1 MARFDLRAFF
11 ACSAAAALVL
21 PALTGCSYTH
31 HAGVQANGAQNQLE
45 FSRYQSTLTT
55 PLAVGYELDVSVSRF
70 SASDVDCKGLGL
82 YKSSVGSGGLH
93 IQGGSLPD
101 PDHCDAQLA
110 DDVSFVS
117 ATCDD
122 DLCTIASDT
131 SNPKHVDLKVTGKG
145 AGTTRLVVSLES
157 GDKVFEDYV
166 TLRFEVPTRIHLAMK
181 PDHASAAKIPALP
194 GIEVTPPRASVRDA
208 NDEELEIDDSLLALA
223 SEGDAYEPKGEV
235 YPSLVAKR
243 PGHTTL
249 RFTYEALPVR
259 TIDLEVVDPADA
271 RALILYAPLPAVKD
285 PYASVDPADLDG
297 DPGIVSGRVTS
308 VTVPVDTAA
317 TFPARVALVDGRS
330 ALAPLTTVEV
340 TPASFLYASAGII
353 ESENLDVDATKV
365 GTGTLTLRATDKATL
380 TMPATVSARAT
391 P

>member
-11 ACSAAAALVL
+11 TCSVAAALVL

-31 HAGVQANGAQNQLE
+31 HAGVVANGAQNQLQ

-55 PLAVGYELDVSVSRF
+55 PLAVGYALDVMVSRF

-82 YKSSVGSGGLH
+82 YKNDVGAGGLH

-101 PDHCDAQLA
+101 PDHCNAQLA

-122 DLCTIASDT
+122 DLCTIVPDT
-131 SNPKHVDLKVTGKG
+131 SNAKSVDLKVTGKL
-145 AGTTRLVVSLES
+145 AGTTRLVVSLKS

-166 TLRFEVPTRIHLAMK
+166 TLRFEAPAHIHLVMS
-181 PDHASAAKIPALP
+181 PDQTAAAKIPALP
-194 GIEVTPPRASVRDA
+194 GIEITPPRASVVDA
-208 NDEELEIDDSLLALA
+208 NDEELEIDDSLLASA
-223 SEGDAYEPKGEV
+223 SEGDAYEPRDDVG
-235 YPSLVAKR
+235 PTLVAKR
-243 PGHTTL
+243 TGHTTL

-259 TIDLEVVDPADA
+259 TVDLEVVDAADA
-271 RALILYAPLPAVKD
+271 RALFLYAPVPAAKD
-285 PYASVDPADLDG
+285 PYASVDPGELDG
-297 DPGIVSGRVTS
+297 DPGIAGGRVTS
-308 VTVPVDTAA
+308 ISVHVGTTA
-317 TFPARVALVDGRS
+317 TFPVRVGLVGGRS

-340 TPASFLYASAGII
+340 SPATFLDAEAGII
-353 ESENLDVDATKV
+353 EAQNLDVDALQA

-380 TMPATVSARAT
+380 TLPAIVSKL
-391 P
+391 